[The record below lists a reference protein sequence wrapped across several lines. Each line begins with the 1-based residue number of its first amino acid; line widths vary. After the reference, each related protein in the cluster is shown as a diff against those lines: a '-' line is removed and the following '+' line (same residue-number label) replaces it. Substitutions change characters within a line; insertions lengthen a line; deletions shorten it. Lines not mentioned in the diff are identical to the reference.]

1 MHKVPDQMYAAHKA
15 LNYKMTEKKKYKQKL
30 FMEQANRQRELVSKN
45 WYNIQKGNNG
55 VSESGKDTNT
65 ESKAV

>member
-45 WYNIQKGNNG
+45 WYNVQKGDNG
-55 VSESGKDTNT
+55 VSSDSGADKK
-65 ESKAV
+65 SKAV